1 MQADGVSQWAD
12 ALLAIRIF
20 ALDPACFGGVLVRS
34 GAGPV
39 RDRWLTHL
47 RASLAEGAPV
57 RKIPCNIEQDRLL
70 GGLDLTATLA
80 ARRPVELPGVLTQI
94 DGGVLILATAERLA
108 SGSAA
113 SISAVMDAKQVAPL
127 RYGYSAQRAACFG
140 VVALDEG
147 EGVDERLPDG
157 LADRLAFVV
166 DLTAIGLR
174 DTEEIPLHADGQDSD
189 VLPLL
194 RSNAQLDDELTQAVC
209 ATAVALGVSSLRAP
223 IHACR
228 TARALAALEGRDDC
242 TQEDVITAVRLTLVP
257 RATCLPPT
265 EQQVADEQPQSEE
278 SVAQP
283 QQQGEDPSA
292 QRDQQPKEAQPLD
305 DVITES
311 ARAAIP
317 AGLLSMIAS
326 GAAQLRSAGA
336 AGRAGAIQSSKHRG
350 RPIGARAASSRHGV
364 RLNAL
369 ATLRAA
375 APWQA
380 VRRRARPSEVNRI
393 HVRPEDFRVTRY
405 AQRAQTTT
413 IFALDASGSAALH
426 RLAEAKGAV
435 ELLLAQCYVR
445 RDEVAVIAFRG
456 QRAEL
461 LLPPTR
467 SLARAKRCLSG
478 LPGGGATPLAAG
490 IDAAVA
496 LTASVRRKGATPTIV
511 LLTDGRA
518 NMARDGVGGRARA
531 QEDALHAARQVRAA
545 RVRTILVDTSPQPQV
560 AARDLA
566 AQMAAH
572 YLPLPYADAR
582 SLNDALSLM
591 SQGSP

>member
-1 MQADGVSQWAD
+1 MQTDSISRWAD
-12 ALLAIRIF
+12 ALLAIRLF
-20 ALDPACFGGVLVRS
+20 ALDPAGFGGVLVRS
-34 GAGPV
+34 SAGPV
-39 RDRWLTHL
+39 RDKWLEYL
-47 RASLAEGAPV
+47 RTSLSEGAPF

-70 GGLDLTATLA
+70 GGLDLTGTLETG
-80 ARRPVELPGVLTQI
+80 RPVELPGVLTQI
-94 DGGVLILATAERLA
+94 DGGVLIIATAERLA
-108 SGSAA
+108 AGSAA
-113 SISAVMDAKQVAPL
+113 SICTVMDAKQVAPL
-127 RYGYSAQRAACFG
+127 RYGYSLQRVARFG

-147 EGVDERLPDG
+147 EGGDERLPDAI
-157 LADRLAFVV
+157 ADRLAFVV
-166 DLTAIGLR
+166 DLTAISVR
-174 DTEEIPLHADGQDSD
+174 DMEEIPPITTEQDDILTSL
-189 VLPLL
+189 LPDT
-194 RSNAQLDDELTQAVC
+194 RLDDQLTQAIC
-209 ATAVALGVSSLRAP
+209 ATAIALGILSLRAP

-228 TARALAALEGRDDC
+228 VARALAAREGRDDC
-242 TQEDVITAVRLTLVP
+242 TQEDVMTAVRLTLVP
-257 RATCLPPT
+257 RATRLPPS
-265 EQQVADEQPQSEE
+265 EQQGSDEQNPREESAEQPPQQSENPLE
-278 SVAQP
+278 QQDYSAAQ
-283 QQQGEDPSA
+283 
-292 QRDQQPKEAQPLD
+292 AQPLD
-305 DVITES
+305 DVIAAS

-317 AGLLSMIAS
+317 ADLLSMIAS
-326 GAAQLRSAGA
+326 GALQSRNSGA
-336 AGRAGAIQSSKHRG
+336 AGHAGMAQSSKHRG
-350 RPIGARAASSRHGV
+350 RPIGTRAATSRHGA

-380 VRRRARPSEVNRI
+380 VRRRAQPSEANRI
-393 HVRPEDFRVTRY
+393 HIRPEDFRITRY
-405 AQRAQTTT
+405 AQRTQTTT

-426 RLAEAKGAV
+426 RLAEAKGAI

-496 LTASVRRKGATPTIV
+496 LTAGVRRKGATPTVV

-518 NMARDGVGGRARA
+518 NMSRDGVGGRIKA
-531 QEDALHAARQVRAA
+531 QEDALSAAKHMRAA
-545 RVRTILVDTSPQPQV
+545 RVRTILVDTSPQPQA
-560 AARDLA
+560 AARELA

-582 SLNDALSLM
+582 ALNDALGLAARA
-591 SQGSP
+591 SP